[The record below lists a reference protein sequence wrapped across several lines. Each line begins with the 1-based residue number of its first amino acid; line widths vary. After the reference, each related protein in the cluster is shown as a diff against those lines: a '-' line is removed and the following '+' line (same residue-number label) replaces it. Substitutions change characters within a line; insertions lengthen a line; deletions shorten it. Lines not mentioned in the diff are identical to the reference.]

1 MAKEK
6 CTTNAGEVVPVPVT
20 MPEVNAALKHKRI
33 TSM

>member
-6 CTTNAGEVVPVPVT
+6 CTTNAGEVVPVPV
-20 MPEVNAALKHKRI
+20 PEVNAALKHKSI